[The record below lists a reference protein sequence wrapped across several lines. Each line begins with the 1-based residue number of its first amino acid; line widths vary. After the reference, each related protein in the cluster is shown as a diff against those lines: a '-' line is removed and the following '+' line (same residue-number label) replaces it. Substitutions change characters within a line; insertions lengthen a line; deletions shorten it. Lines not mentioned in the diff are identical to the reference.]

1 MLAYCQASYLAQ
13 VYLLRLNFNFHYFP
27 GWVVGWMCGWVVG
40 WVVGWGG
47 IEIKVNSAQ
56 LELELWLRLATV
68 AYA

>member
-27 GWVVGWMCGWVVG
+27 GWVVGWVG
-40 WVVGWGG
+40 GWGG

-56 LELELWLRLATV
+56 LELELCL
-68 AYA
+68 